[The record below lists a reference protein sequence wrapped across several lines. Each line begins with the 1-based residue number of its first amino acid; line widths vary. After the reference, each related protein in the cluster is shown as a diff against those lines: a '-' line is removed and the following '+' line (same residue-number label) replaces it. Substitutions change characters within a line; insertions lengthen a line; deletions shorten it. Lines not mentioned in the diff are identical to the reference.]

1 MNTAIMVHSVGKRF
15 QCYTRHRPRT
25 IMAATLSGWR
35 GVKPNDYFWAL
46 RGISFGVAPGE
57 MLGIVGRNGAGKS
70 TLLRLLGRVGRPD
83 EGNITLHG
91 RVGALLDLGAGFHPD
106 LTGRE
111 NVFVNAV
118 VAGLLQRE
126 VRRNFDSIVEFAEIT
141 EFIDNPVRTYST
153 GMMMRLAFSV
163 AVHTH
168 PAILLVDE
176 HLAVGDQAFQNKCL
190 DRIAQMKADGCA
202 VVLISHNTDQIEA
215 LCDRALWLNQG
226 RIWAE
231 GKADVVTER
240 YREAMASALSR
251 SSADNQAQEVI

>member
-1 MNTAIMVHSVGKRF
+1 ME
-15 QCYTRHRPRT
+15 
-25 IMAATLSGWR
+25 AALAGWR
-35 GVKPNDYFWAL
+35 GVRSNDYFWAL
-46 RGISFGVAPGE
+46 RDVSFTVAPGE
-57 MLGIVGRNGAGKS
+57 MLGVVGRNGAGKS

-83 EGNITLHG
+83 EGNIVLNG
-91 RVGALLDLGAGFHPD
+91 RVGALLDLGAGFHTD

-126 VRRNFDSIVEFAEIT
+126 VRRQFDSIVEFAEIAQ
-141 EFIDNPVRTYST
+141 FIDNPIRTYST

-176 HLAVGDQAFQNKCL
+176 HLSVGDQAFQNKCL
-190 DRIAQMKADGCA
+190 DRIAQMKAEGCA
-202 VVLISHNTDQIEA
+202 VVLISHNAKQIEE
-215 LCDRALWLNQG
+215 LCDRAIWLNQG

-231 GKADVVTER
+231 GEADTVVEQ
-240 YREAMASALSR
+240 YRGAMGAVSPSEELT
-251 SSADNQAQEVI
+251 Q